1 MGNEGVGRA
10 MSKAGSRVMAVV
22 MRVTLKGTF
31 VLIYLRPS
39 ATRGKRSQAV
49 KAHYKCYVR
58 SCRTYGICKENQA
71 LRLKTGTDRMG
82 FTCPHG

>member
-71 LRLKTGTDRMG
+71 LRLKTGTDRKG
-82 FTCPHG
+82 FACLHG